1 MEAHEYKQVA
11 KTVRV
16 VVVDDSPTA
25 RLMICRMLEAD
36 PLIKVV
42 GTAGN
47 GREAMEQ
54 VGLLEPDLVTMD
66 VNMPVMDG
74 IVAIEQ
80 IMAYHPVPV
89 LVVSSVIEREHTA
102 NAARALG
109 AGAVD
114 VICKPQP
121 GSAAEFRNAASDLR
135 AKVKMLSR
143 VKVITHPR
151 AKLVSRLQQVQE
163 RADHLVQPAAAGE
176 MVVAIGS
183 STGGPQALQ
192 RILGSLPADINAGIV
207 IVQHIAAGF
216 TDGLVDWLSGS
227 CKIKISKGRGGQ
239 KIEKGLAIIAPDGIH
254 MIVAPGGRVQ
264 LVETQITGPHKPA
277 ADVLLESVAD
287 VYGKNG
293 VGVIL
298 TGMGRDG
305 ALGIKS
311 MHDRGGHTIAQDK
324 NSSVIFSMA
333 KEAIRLGGV
342 EKVAPLTDISRLIME
357 FTK

>member
-1 MEAHEYKQVA
+1 MEAHEYKRVA

-16 VVVDDSPTA
+16 LVVDDSPTA
-25 RLMICRMLEAD
+25 RLMLCRMLEVD

-42 GTAGN
+42 GTANN
-47 GREAMEQ
+47 GREAMDQ
-54 VGLLEPDLVTMD
+54 VGLVEPDLVTMD

-80 IMAYHPVPV
+80 IMAYHPVPI
-89 LVVSSVIEREHTA
+89 LVVSSTIEREHTA

-121 GSAAEFRNAASDLR
+121 TSVEEFKNVSSDLR
-135 AKVKMLSR
+135 AKVKLLSR

-151 AKLVSRLQQVQE
+151 AKLVSRLQVVQG
-163 RADHLVQPAAAGE
+163 RADHLAKLSPAKE
-176 MVVAIGS
+176 MIVAIGS

-216 TDGLVDWLSGS
+216 TDGLVDWLAGS
-227 CKIKISKGRGGQ
+227 CRIKVSKGRNGQ
-239 KIEKGLAIIAPDGIH
+239 KVEKGEAIIAPDGIH
-254 MIVAPGGRVQ
+254 MIVTPGRRIQ
-264 LVETQITGPHKPA
+264 LVEVQIASPHKPA
-277 ADVLLESVAD
+277 ADVLLESVAN
-287 VYGKNG
+287 VYGENG

-324 NSSVIFSMA
+324 DSSVIFSMA

-342 EKVAPLTDISRLIME
+342 ENVAPVTDISRLIMQ